1 MIRPVLLLSLSFL
14 IASNNEREFDGP
26 GNDSNIS
33 VEPQKM
39 SNGVSDQNLLEAHQE
54 RIELFQNE
62 MHKINTDANSKVMRV
77 LNKNFPKQLDLKQ
90 NTKRERPFDPES
102 LDLRIRPNSPRK
114 ISNTRSLNNGQLKSD
129 IPTNDHLRTKYFNQI
144 IPDQTRN
151 RSHVDNNLKKNLNLA
166 DIAHIVGTQEKRE
179 VSGTKVESAQ
189 SFHRLTLTRDQR
201 DWPIIAILCN
211 YANDGTAE
219 LQETL
224 IDLEYDPVSVNSVEE
239 AIEID
244 ADAIIAGYGGGCDGD
259 EVSNI
264 SSWIESGK
272 GYIQNGD
279 HFNWFPN
286 AWENVGLDTVEIVLN
301 DLGHPVTAGLP
312 ETFHSYGFWHY
323 NGWGYFAYVTDTT
336 FTDIAAVNNNARGIT
351 ADQIGDGRA
360 VYLGFNIFGPD
371 ASSEVIQLLSNT
383 LQYVTNTDD
392 QDESQMAQ
400 ATVVDHLGNPNDSAT
415 VYFFST
421 EWDTVIPVA
430 TDSLGTASAELGI
443 GMWSTYAHNNT
454 DNGTYLDLW
463 DGGVFYVTPDGVSQD
478 NIQMVLHPREDYG
491 FLIAG
496 VEEYN
501 EQDSLVPVMTSVT
514 IYDSTGSS
522 IYYGAT
528 NVWGDIGT
536 VLDPYQEYDVS
547 VYYDGEF
554 HTQSISI
561 DTVDAYRYLS
571 FEFGDGGDDEDSTSG
586 GVEFHFTSVDSM
598 YAAYG
603 SVFTTM
609 GSDCD
614 ECAGNL
620 SDMTPDTSVII
631 RSQSD
636 FESWSSYYGFNAYYF
651 QFIDAN
657 DNGVHDIGEVYAV
670 SCEEAEWDGGN
681 VTVAY
686 NGNAY
691 YLDFVDFWD
700 QAYGFDWEGGDDN
713 DDDND
718 DDPNGFYYMGEF
730 EGHHYY
736 ASLDTFS
743 WHEAHYFTDT
753 VETGEGT
760 EAYLATITSSAENN
774 FILSSI
780 DTLNSGGVWIGLTD
794 EQEEGNWQ
802 WVTGEEVVYTNWN
815 DGEPNNSGGNE
826 HYAELRMNGGVWND
840 LPNDFQR
847 SFIIEL
853 EINDVDDSSSVYF
866 FKEDYADFTD
876 PDNWDHITEA
886 VAITR
891 ADNQGL
897 FNPYAEDS
905 YNGNGPVGTLWS
917 PMPTDQSTTAD
928 YVEWVE
934 AVNYSPP
941 SVLGQTISLWCVE
954 ENIFYDIQMESW
966 TAGNNGGGFSYW
978 RYPAEAPQEPGMI
991 LVWTGVGNDSTGDGS
1006 FDSPF
1011 ATIGHAVNEMD
1022 DGDMIIVGPG
1032 VYNEN
1037 ISASNTSGMLFSFAG
1052 PDSTVINGNG
1062 QGTIFEI
1069 IQGDWL
1075 VRGFAFTNGSAD
1087 VNGGALYIN
1096 NGTIMM
1102 GNNIFVSN
1110 TAESEGG
1117 ALFATNSN
1125 VVIDSCMFMN
1135 NSTNNFDGGAMKV
1148 SSYDSLSNRFVSISN
1163 TLFMGN
1169 SARAGAGA
1177 YIGASNGAYMDVY
1190 MDSVTFVQNSG
1201 EYNVGLRVRGNT
1213 YTSVYNS
1220 AFIGNESQGYAAGGG
1235 FSQGSGG
1242 YMDHCLIVN
1251 NHANLAGGN
1260 ANSGGFSVWSGS
1272 NVYFNF
1278 CTFAGNIAA
1287 YGSALSVGGGS
1298 YADVHGSIVWG
1309 NPGQNSLAAV
1319 QWDNNGSGLHLHETT
1334 VQGGENG
1341 VFTDTLSYAE
1351 YSNVM
1356 SSPPFFC
1363 EPANGNFSIDE
1374 MSPAVTSWGE
1384 PMGALGYGCTGT
1396 IQADA
1401 TILGIEDIP
1410 NDQGGRVYITFE
1422 RSIFDTDGLGRTEMY
1437 TIERLDGDQW
1447 VGLNS
1452 VGAYASN
1459 VYVVEATTL
1468 ADSTSENDAMTT
1480 YRVVANMDEGNF
1492 ESEPS
1497 SGYSVDN
1504 IFPGMLTGLNAVLLD
1519 GVVNLNWEMSD
1530 ANDLSH
1536 YNVYRSDLPEFNI
1549 EETYFIG
1556 ESNDPVYSDDIT
1568 ELGQYY
1574 YMVTAVDIHENE
1586 GDPSEVVNIELLS
1599 LEDIHGL
1606 PEDFAIHQN
1615 YPNPFNPTTTL
1626 RYDTPESGTVSI
1638 LIYDMMGRQ
1647 IRTLVNENVSAGYH
1661 FVQWDGTNET
1671 GSPVAAGVYIYSLNS
1686 GSFRGIKKM
1695 ILLK

>member
-1 MIRPVLLLSLSFL
+1 
-14 IASNNEREFDGP
+14 
-26 GNDSNIS
+26 
-33 VEPQKM
+33 
-39 SNGVSDQNLLEAHQE
+39 
-54 RIELFQNE
+54 
-62 MHKINTDANSKVMRV
+62 
-77 LNKNFPKQLDLKQ
+77 
-90 NTKRERPFDPES
+90 
-102 LDLRIRPNSPRK
+102 
-114 ISNTRSLNNGQLKSD
+114 
-129 IPTNDHLRTKYFNQI
+129 
-144 IPDQTRN
+144 
-151 RSHVDNNLKKNLNLA
+151 
-166 DIAHIVGTQEKRE
+166 
-179 VSGTKVESAQ
+179 
-189 SFHRLTLTRDQR
+189 
-201 DWPIIAILCN
+201 
-211 YANDGTAE
+211 
-219 LQETL
+219 
-224 IDLEYDPVSVNSVEE
+224 
-239 AIEID
+239 
-244 ADAIIAGYGGGCDGD
+244 
-259 EVSNI
+259 
-264 SSWIESGK
+264 
-272 GYIQNGD
+272 
-279 HFNWFPN
+279 
-286 AWENVGLDTVEIVLN
+286 
-301 DLGHPVTAGLP
+301 
-312 ETFHSYGFWHY
+312 
-323 NGWGYFAYVTDTT
+323 
-336 FTDIAAVNNNARGIT
+336 
-351 ADQIGDGRA
+351 
-360 VYLGFNIFGPD
+360 
-371 ASSEVIQLLSNT
+371 
-383 LQYVTNTDD
+383 
-392 QDESQMAQ
+392 
-400 ATVVDHLGNPNDSAT
+400 
-415 VYFFST
+415 
-421 EWDTVIPVA
+421 
-430 TDSLGTASAELGI
+430 
-443 GMWSTYAHNNT
+443 
-454 DNGTYLDLW
+454 
-463 DGGVFYVTPDGVSQD
+463 
-478 NIQMVLHPREDYG
+478 
-491 FLIAG
+491 
-496 VEEYN
+496 
-501 EQDSLVPVMTSVT
+501 
-514 IYDSTGSS
+514 
-522 IYYGAT
+522 
-528 NVWGDIGT
+528 
-536 VLDPYQEYDVS
+536 
-547 VYYDGEF
+547 
-554 HTQSISI
+554 
-561 DTVDAYRYLS
+561 
-571 FEFGDGGDDEDSTSG
+571 
-586 GVEFHFTSVDSM
+586 
-598 YAAYG
+598 
-603 SVFTTM
+603 
-609 GSDCD
+609 
-614 ECAGNL
+614 
-620 SDMTPDTSVII
+620 
-631 RSQSD
+631 
-636 FESWSSYYGFNAYYF
+636 
-651 QFIDAN
+651 
-657 DNGVHDIGEVYAV
+657 
-670 SCEEAEWDGGN
+670 
-681 VTVAY
+681 
-686 NGNAY
+686 
-691 YLDFVDFWD
+691 
-700 QAYGFDWEGGDDN
+700 
-713 DDDND
+713 
-718 DDPNGFYYMGEF
+718 
-730 EGHHYY
+730 
-736 ASLDTFS
+736 
-743 WHEAHYFTDT
+743 
-753 VETGEGT
+753 
-760 EAYLATITSSAENN
+760 
-774 FILSSI
+774 
-780 DTLNSGGVWIGLTD
+780 
-794 EQEEGNWQ
+794 
-802 WVTGEEVVYTNWN
+802 
-815 DGEPNNSGGNE
+815 
-826 HYAELRMNGGVWND
+826 
-840 LPNDFQR
+840 
-847 SFIIEL
+847 
-853 EINDVDDSSSVYF
+853 
-866 FKEDYADFTD
+866 
-876 PDNWDHITEA
+876 
-886 VAITR
+886 
-891 ADNQGL
+891 
-897 FNPYAEDS
+897 
-905 YNGNGPVGTLWS
+905 
-917 PMPTDQSTTAD
+917 
-928 YVEWVE
+928 
-934 AVNYSPP
+934 
-941 SVLGQTISLWCVE
+941 
-954 ENIFYDIQMESW
+954 
-966 TAGNNGGGFSYW
+966 
-978 RYPAEAPQEPGMI
+978 
-991 LVWTGVGNDSTGDGS
+991 
-1006 FDSPF
+1006 
-1011 ATIGHAVNEMD
+1011 
-1022 DGDMIIVGPG
+1022 
-1032 VYNEN
+1032 
-1037 ISASNTSGMLFSFAG
+1037 
-1052 PDSTVINGNG
+1052 
-1062 QGTIFEI
+1062 
-1069 IQGDWL
+1069 
-1075 VRGFAFTNGSAD
+1075 
-1087 VNGGALYIN
+1087 
-1096 NGTIMM
+1096 M

-1519 GVVNLNWEMSD
+1519 GVVNLNWEISD

-1686 GSFRGIKKM
+1686 GSFRAIKKM